1 MNKEKV
7 LKIIPYVILVVGIVL
22 VLSSFVAMQ
31 SVENKCNE
39 HWGQQFQ
46 DYQKELN
53 PTGPL
58 VPGVDWN
65 ISLDVMDNGLGFDYK
80 PPS

>member
-31 SVENKCNE
+31 SIENKCNE
-39 HWGQQFQ
+39 HWGKQFQ
-46 DYQKELN
+46 DYQRELN
-53 PTGPL
+53 PIGPY
-58 VPGVDWN
+58 VPGINASIEVPR
-65 ISLDVMDNGLGFDYK
+65 LLG
-80 PPS
+80 

>member
-7 LKIIPYVILVVGIVL
+7 LKVVPYIVLVVGIVL

-31 SVENKCNE
+31 SIENKCNE

-46 DYQKELN
+46 DYQRKINPVGPFILGSNVSIEL
-53 PTGPL
+53 PAF
-58 VPGVDWN
+58 
-65 ISLDVMDNGLGFDYK
+65 LD
-80 PPS
+80 

>member
-39 HWGQQFQ
+39 HWMQQFE
-46 DYQKELN
+46 DFQKEQN
-53 PTGPL
+53 PIGPIT
-58 VPGVDWN
+58 PGINWDA
-65 ISLDVMDNGLGFDYK
+65 SLDAMD
-80 PPS
+80 

>member
-22 VLSSFVAMQ
+22 VLSSFVAIQ

-46 DYQKELN
+46 RYQREVN
-53 PTGPL
+53 PVGPF
-58 VPGVDWN
+58 VPGNNWN
-65 ISLDVMDNGLGFDYK
+65 ISLDAK
-80 PPS
+80 PG